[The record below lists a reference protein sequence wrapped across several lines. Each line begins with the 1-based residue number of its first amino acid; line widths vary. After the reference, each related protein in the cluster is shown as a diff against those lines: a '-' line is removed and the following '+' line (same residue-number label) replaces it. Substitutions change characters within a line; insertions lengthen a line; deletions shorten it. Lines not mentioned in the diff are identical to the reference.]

1 MLTLNIIRML
11 KGNGNVSRLEL
22 CWQRWTRPGNEMILI
37 NNHGLEYLHVNIKSQ
52 LKRSKEIARGAMF
65 ADSSFVNCGPQ
76 WTRPGN
82 EMMRT
87 SHREEINHGLKNFHV
102 NIKSQL
108 IKRSKKIARGAM
120 FAGSSFVGRGGQG
133 LAKFQAQL
141 SAITGQPLL
150 SLLSKVVPKIHLG
163 VQKSKIQTCGVF
175 LI

>member
-1 MLTLNIIRML
+1 ML
-11 KGNGNVSRLEL
+11 KGNGNVRRLEL
-22 CWQRWTRPGNEMILI
+22 CWPRWTRPGNEMILI
-37 NNHGLEYLHVNIKSQ
+37 ILKNLHVNIKSQ

-120 FAGSSFVGRGGQG
+120 FAGFVGRGGQG

-150 SLLSKVVPKIHLG
+150 SLLSKVVPKIHLK
-163 VQKSKIQTCGVF
+163 VPKIQTWRVF